1 MFITHIHDKAIIIIH
16 FFTTESC
23 SRHTDLNAPQGIFG
37 TTTSKYYPNE
47 RCSWKIELPRFQ
59 VGLCTIITSSLSV
72 STCVSPSP
80 ILPLLSPPS
89 LYLSVCLSLSF
100 SLSLPP
106 LSLISLY
113 KVMSV
118 HSECGCISSDSI
130 SRVPLI
136 FVMTGWRSTTEVTYM
151 HHW

>member
-16 FFTTESC
+16 LFTTESC

-106 LSLISLY
+106 SLPSHSFHCTKSCLFTASAAAFPQIRSRECHSFSL
-113 KVMSV
+113 
-118 HSECGCISSDSI
+118 
-130 SRVPLI
+130 
-136 FVMTGWRSTTEVTYM
+136 
-151 HHW
+151 